1 MTKTASGIAYL
12 CRLRIRN
19 TNTNDVRA
27 QTLDFHVIWYMIL
40 KMEER
45 LKKLEK
51 LKELGV
57 NPYPYRFD
65 RSHTFRQIRDNF
77 DELSKAEGRVR
88 ACGRVVTVRGHGKT
102 LFATL
107 VDEAD
112 RMQVYLRKDRLGEN
126 FDLFQYFDVGDFM
139 GLEGTVFKTKTGEI
153 TVLVDS
159 YVLLS
164 KSLRPLPEKW
174 HGLRD
179 IEVRYRKRYLDL
191 IANTE
196 VRDIFK
202 KRTQLINSMRQFL
215 NGQGYIEVETP
226 VLQSI
231 YGGAAANPFKTHYK
245 ALEQDMFLRIA
256 DELYLKR
263 LIVGGYE
270 KVYEVCRDFRNEG
283 IDRMHN
289 PEFTMLEL
297 YQAYADYNDIME
309 LVEQLMEH
317 LLIDVGDVKKLAFVD
332 KEIEINRPFKR
343 VKYVDSLNK
352 KLGLDVLSASESEI
366 DKHCEQHGID
376 YRKLGLGSKIDK
388 LFGELVQKNL
398 IEPTF
403 VLDYPKVISPLA
415 KMHRDDDRLVERFE
429 FIVFGVEIANAFSE
443 LNDPVEQRKRFENQI
458 AHKEEGIR
466 EIDEDFIQAL
476 EHGMP
481 PTGGIGIGIDR
492 LCMVLLNQPSI
503 RDVILFPQLRKESK
517 ENP

>member
-1 MTKTASGIAYL
+1 
-12 CRLRIRN
+12 
-19 TNTNDVRA
+19 
-27 QTLDFHVIWYMIL
+27 
-40 KMEER
+40 MEER
-45 LKKLEK
+45 LRKLEK
-51 LKELGV
+51 LRELGV
-57 NPYPYRFD
+57 NPYPYTFD
-65 RSHTFRQIRDNF
+65 RTHTFRQIKENF
-77 DELSKAEGRVR
+77 EALSQTEERINT
-88 ACGRVVTVRGHGKT
+88 CGRVITVRGHGKT

-107 VDEAD
+107 TDESD
-112 RMQVYLRKDRLGEN
+112 RMQVYLRKDKLGER
-126 FDLFQYFDVGDFM
+126 FDLFQYYDVGDFM
-139 GLEGTVFKTKTGEI
+139 GIGGVVFKTKTGEI
-153 TVLVDS
+153 TVLVDD

-179 IEVRYRKRYLDL
+179 IEMRYRKRYLDL

-196 VRDIFK
+196 VREIFR
-202 KRTQLINSMRQFL
+202 KRTRLINLMRQFL
-215 NGQGYIEVETP
+215 DGQGFIEVETP
-226 VLQSI
+226 VLQAI
-231 YGGAAANPFKTHYK
+231 YGGAAAYPFKTYYN

-283 IDRMHN
+283 VDRMHN

-297 YQAYADYNDIME
+297 YQAYTDYNGIMD
-309 LVEQLMEH
+309 LVEQMVEY
-317 LLIDVGDVKKLAFVD
+317 LLAESGDAKKIEFVD
-332 KEIEINRPFKR
+332 REIEFNRPFKR
-343 VKYVDSLNK
+343 VKYVDSLNE
-352 KLGLDVLSASESEI
+352 KLGLDVLSARESEI
-366 DKHCEQHGID
+366 DEHCEQNGID
-376 YRKLGLGSKIDK
+376 YKKLAHGSKIDK
-388 LFGELVQKNL
+388 LFSELVQKNL

-403 VLDYPKVISPLA
+403 VIDYPKVISPLA
-415 KMHRDDDRLVERFE
+415 KTHRDDDRLVERFE
-429 FIVFGVEIANAFSE
+429 FIMFGVEIANAFSE
-443 LNDPVEQRKRFENQI
+443 LNDPVEQRKRFESQI

>member
-1 MTKTASGIAYL
+1 
-12 CRLRIRN
+12 
-19 TNTNDVRA
+19 
-27 QTLDFHVIWYMIL
+27 
-40 KMEER
+40 MEER
-45 LKKLEK
+45 LKKIEK

-65 RSHTFRQIRDNF
+65 RTHNFHQIRENF
-77 DELSKAEGRVR
+77 EQLSKTEEKIHT
-88 ACGRVVTVRGHGKT
+88 CGRLVTVRGHGKT

-107 VDEAD
+107 TDETD
-112 RMQVYLRKDRLGEN
+112 RMQVYLRKDRMGEE
-126 FDLFQYFDVGDFM
+126 FGLFQYFDVGDFM
-139 GLEGTVFKTKTGEI
+139 GLTGAVFKTKTGEI
-153 TVLVDS
+153 TVLVDD

-179 IEVRYRKRYLDL
+179 IEIRYRKRYLDL

-196 VRDIFK
+196 IRDIFK
-202 KRTQLINSMRQFL
+202 KRTRLISWMRQFL
-215 NGQGYIEVETP
+215 DGQGFIEVETP
-226 VLQSI
+226 VLQAI
-231 YGGAAANPFKTHYK
+231 YGGATANPFRTRYK

-263 LIVGGYE
+263 LIVGGFE

-309 LVEQLMEH
+309 LVEKLVEH
-317 LLIDVGDVKKLAFVD
+317 LLTDLGEGKRLQFADTEVEFS
-332 KEIEINRPFKR
+332 RPFKR
-343 VKYVDSLNK
+343 VRYVDSLNE
-352 KLGLDVLSASESEI
+352 KLRLDVLSAHESEI
-366 DKHCEQHGID
+366 DKHCEEHGID
-376 YRKLGLGSKIDK
+376 YKKLALGAKIDK
-388 LFGELVQKNL
+388 LFSELVQKNL

-403 VLDYPKVISPLA
+403 VIDYPKVISPLA
-415 KMHRDDDRLVERFE
+415 KTHRDDDRLVERFE
-429 FIVFGVEIANAFSE
+429 FIMFGVEIANAFSE

-503 RDVILFPQLRKESK
+503 RDVILFPQLRKEIK
-517 ENP
+517 ESP

>member
-1 MTKTASGIAYL
+1 
-12 CRLRIRN
+12 
-19 TNTNDVRA
+19 
-27 QTLDFHVIWYMIL
+27 
-40 KMEER
+40 MEER

-57 NPYPYRFD
+57 NPYPYNFD
-65 RSHTFRQIRDNF
+65 RTHTFCQIKDDF
-77 DELSKAEGRVR
+77 ATLSQTEQKVST
-88 ACGRVVTVRGHGKT
+88 CGRVITVRGHGKT

-107 VDEAD
+107 TDEAE
-112 RMQVYLRKDRLGEN
+112 RMQVYLRKDRLGEK
-126 FDLFQYFDVGDFM
+126 FDLFQYFDVGDIM
-139 GLEGTVFKTKTGEI
+139 GLDGTVFKTKTDEI
-153 TVLVDS
+153 TVLVSD

-179 IEVRYRKRYLDL
+179 IEMRYRKRYLDL

-202 KRTQLINSMRQFL
+202 KRTRLINAMRQFL
-215 NGQGYIEVETP
+215 DKQGFIEVETP

-231 YGGAAANPFKTHYK
+231 YGGAAAHPFKTHYK

-309 LVEQLMEH
+309 LVEQMIEH
-317 LLIDVGDVKKLAFVD
+317 LVMETSPEKKLKFAD
-332 KEIEINRPFKR
+332 RTIEFSRPFKR
-343 VKYVDSLNK
+343 VKYVGSLNE
-352 KLGLDVLSASESEI
+352 KLGLDVLSAGESEI

-376 YRKLGLGSKIDK
+376 YKKLTRGSKIDK
-388 LFGELVQKNL
+388 LFSELVQNNL
-398 IEPTF
+398 IDPTF
-403 VLDYPKVISPLA
+403 VVDYPKIISPLA
-415 KMHRDDDRLVERFE
+415 KTHREDEKLVERFE
-429 FIVFGVEIANAFSE
+429 LVVFGVEIANAFSE
-443 LNDPVEQRKRFENQI
+443 LNDPVEQRKRFESQI

-466 EIDEDFIQAL
+466 EIDEDYLEAL

-503 RDVILFPQLRKESK
+503 RDVILFPQLRRETK
-517 ENP
+517 ENS

>member
-1 MTKTASGIAYL
+1 MVYHSEM
-12 CRLRIRN
+12 
-19 TNTNDVRA
+19 D
-27 QTLDFHVIWYMIL
+27 
-40 KMEER
+40 ER

-57 NPYPYRFD
+57 NPYPYKFART
-65 RSHTFRQIRDNF
+65 HTFRQLRDYF
-77 DELSKAEGRVR
+77 EEFSKTEQKVR
-88 ACGRVVTVRGHGKT
+88 TCGRIVTVRGHGKT

-107 VDEAD
+107 TDETD
-112 RMQVYLRKDRLGEN
+112 KMQVYLRKDRLGEV
-126 FDLFQYFDVGDFM
+126 FDLFQYFDVGDFA
-139 GLEGTVFKTKTGEI
+139 GVEGTVFKTKTGEI
-153 TVLVDS
+153 TVLVDD
-159 YVLLS
+159 YQLLS

-179 IEVRYRKRYLDL
+179 IEIRYRKRYLDL

-196 VRDIFK
+196 IRDIFR
-202 KRTQLINSMRQFL
+202 KRTRLIASMRHFL
-215 NGQGYIEVETP
+215 DARGFIEVETP

-263 LIVGGYE
+263 LVVGGYE

-297 YQAYADYNDIME
+297 YQAYADYNDIMD
-309 LVEQLMEH
+309 LVEQMLEH
-317 LLIDVGDVKKLAFVD
+317 LVNEMGGVNKLAFADREVEF
-332 KEIEINRPFKR
+332 KQPFER
-343 VKYVDSLNK
+343 VKYVDSLNE
-352 KLGLDVLSASESEI
+352 KLGIDVLAADESEI
-366 DKHCEQHGID
+366 DKCCEQQGID
-376 YRKLGLGSKIDK
+376 HEKLALGAKIDK
-388 LFGELVQKNL
+388 LFSELVQKDL
-398 IEPTF
+398 MAPTF
-403 VLDYPKVISPLA
+403 VVDYPKVISPLA
-415 KMHRDDDRLVERFE
+415 KTHRDDDRLVERFE
-429 FIVFGVEIANAFSE
+429 FVMFGVEIANAFSE
-443 LNDPVEQRKRFENQI
+443 LNDPLEQRKRFESQI
-458 AHKEEGIR
+458 AHREEGIR

-503 RDVILFPQLRKESK
+503 RDVILFPQLRKETK
-517 ENP
+517 ENL